1 MGFEPM
7 TCALRVRCSTTELPG
22 RLLIAYRQDLL
33 VALRPWPGH
42 SRRKP
47 ARRDTMA
54 PRLAGS

>member
-1 MGFEPM
+1 
-7 TCALRVRCSTTELPG
+7 
-22 RLLIAYRQDLL
+22 LIAYRQDLL